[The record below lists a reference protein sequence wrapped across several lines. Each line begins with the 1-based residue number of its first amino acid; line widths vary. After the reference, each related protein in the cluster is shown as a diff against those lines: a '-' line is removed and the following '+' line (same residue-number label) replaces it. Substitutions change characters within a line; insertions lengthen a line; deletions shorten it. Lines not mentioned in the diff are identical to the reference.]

1 MLGGGELTH
10 RHRTGEDD
18 DGKSRQAWG
27 RQAWG
32 RQAGGAV
39 LASEFSKE
47 VDGGRM
53 ETIGKLEILLGFAL
67 T

>member
-1 MLGGGELTH
+1 MTERADRRGAEAWGRQAWG
-10 RHRTGEDD
+10 
-18 DGKSRQAWG
+18 RQAWG

>member
-18 DGKSRQAWG
+18 DGKS